1 MQFILVGF
9 KQDTGSRV
17 FTFEHV
23 ATDKVRTEFVI
34 RADLALAQKHGIR
47 LQDLPLLCRGLFE
60 RGGEEEKNRPTVF
73 SEDEMRVHAR
83 HCADLH
89 DAAMQKKKAARR
101 PLPTPNGEGA
111 GTGSGHHWQRS
122 SNEGKTAAAAAPE
135 QSLAHR
141 AI

>member
-17 FTFEHV
+17 FTFELTG
-23 ATDKVRTEFVI
+23 ADKVRTEFMI

-47 LQDLPLLCRGLFE
+47 LQDLPLLCRGLLE

-73 SEDEMRVHAR
+73 TEDEMRVHAR
-83 HCADLH
+83 HCAEVRE
-89 DAAMQKKKAARR
+89 AAVQKKAARR
-101 PLPTPNGEGA
+101 PMPPSGDGTHSWQRTSHESKTAPTPID
-111 GTGSGHHWQRS
+111 
-122 SNEGKTAAAAAPE
+122 

-141 AI
+141 GV

>member
-1 MQFILVGF
+1 
-9 KQDTGSRV
+9 V

-23 ATDKVRTEFVI
+23 AADKARTEYVI

-47 LQDLPLLCRGLFE
+47 LQDLPLLCRGLLE
-60 RGGEEEKNRPTVF
+60 RGGEEEKNRPTIF
-73 SEDEMRVHAR
+73 SEDEMRLHAR

-111 GTGSGHHWQRS
+111 GHNWQRS
-122 SNEGKTAAAAAPE
+122 SHEGKTTASPATALE
-135 QSLAHR
+135 HSLAHR
-141 AI
+141 SV